1 LIEKLSDTLP
11 RIVSSLIHKFG
22 KRDVDDIDAFIK
34 DLEAQPTK
42 TVGEIFV
49 FVDEC
54 HRTQS
59 GKLHRLMKAIMPNAV
74 FIGFT
79 GTPLL
84 KMDKK
89 TTLEVF
95 GKYIHEYKFDEAVED
110 KVVLDLVYEARDIDQ
125 RLGSEDKIDKWF
137 EAKTRGL
144 NDWQKDELK
153 KKWGTMQSVLS
164 SRSRMS
170 RVVSD
175 IVFDFSCKPRI
186 SSKRGNAILV
196 AKSIHEACRYYSI
209 FNDSSTGF
217 MGKCAIITSYNP
229 QAKDITLEDTGANT
243 ETDKEFIYNTYEEML
258 KQVDAKPGKTKTE
271 TYEDRAK
278 ALFTS
283 QPANM
288 KLLIVVDKLL
298 TGFDAPTCT
307 YLYID
312 KTMHDHGLFQAICRT
327 NRLDGDDKEFGYIVD
342 YMDLFKNLVNEKGTG
357 ALQVYTSELDHDL
370 CHGDPEILM
379 KDRLKAGKEKLGDAL
394 EQAELLCEPV
404 EPPKSDLDHIHY
416 FCGNTEVP
424 TDLKAREPQRA
435 AMYRAIASLLRSY
448 ANLADDL
455 VLAGYSET
463 EITRLKDRVN
473 HFVKL
478 RDVIRNAAGETL
490 DLKAYEADMRHL
502 IDTYIE
508 ADEPRKIS
516 DFDEMGILEIITKS
530 GLDKV
535 VSHLSSQL
543 GGNQTA
549 VAETIENNVRS
560 KIVKEQLSDPT
571 YYERMSTLLDEVI
584 EMRRS
589 KAIEYEDYL
598 TRIGDLARRVEMG
611 GVSEAPAGLNTRGKL
626 AVYNMLIKVLG
637 PPPQS
642 SIDTNSVAEHSA
654 QYDAGDKSL
663 VKLALEIDE
672 TIKRVRPHGWKGAQA
687 KEAIV
692 YDALYNLLGKNDD
705 HAEKVFQ
712 VLLAQEEY

>member
-1 LIEKLSDTLP
+1 
-11 RIVSSLIHKFG
+11 
-22 KRDVDDIDAFIK
+22 
-34 DLEAQPTK
+34 
-42 TVGEIFV
+42 
-49 FVDEC
+49 
-54 HRTQS
+54 
-59 GKLHRLMKAIMPNAV
+59 
-74 FIGFT
+74 
-79 GTPLL
+79 
-84 KMDKK
+84 
-89 TTLEVF
+89 
-95 GKYIHEYKFDEAVED
+95 
-110 KVVLDLVYEARDIDQ
+110 
-125 RLGSEDKIDKWF
+125 
-137 EAKTRGL
+137 
-144 NDWQKDELK
+144 
-153 KKWGTMQSVLS
+153 
-164 SRSRMS
+164 
-170 RVVSD
+170 
-175 IVFDFSCKPRI
+175 
-186 SSKRGNAILV
+186 
-196 AKSIHEACRYYSI
+196 
-209 FNDSSTGF
+209 
-217 MGKCAIITSYNP
+217 
-229 QAKDITLEDTGANT
+229 
-243 ETDKEFIYNTYEEML
+243 
-258 KQVDAKPGKTKTE
+258 
-271 TYEDRAK
+271 
-278 ALFTS
+278 
-283 QPANM
+283 
-288 KLLIVVDKLL
+288 
-298 TGFDAPTCT
+298 
-307 YLYID
+307 
-312 KTMHDHGLFQAICRT
+312 
-327 NRLDGDDKEFGYIVD
+327 
-342 YMDLFKNLVNEKGTG
+342 
-357 ALQVYTSELDHDL
+357 
-370 CHGDPEILM
+370 
-379 KDRLKAGKEKLGDAL
+379 
-394 EQAELLCEPV
+394 
-404 EPPKSDLDHIHY
+404 
-416 FCGNTEVP
+416 
-424 TDLKAREPQRA
+424 
-435 AMYRAIASLLRSY
+435 MYRAIASLLRSY

-626 AVYNMLIKVLG
+626 AVYNMLIKVLR
-637 PPPQS
+637 PPQQS
-642 SIDTNSVAEHSA
+642 SVATNSVAEHSA
-654 QYDAGDKSL
+654 QYDTGDKSI

-672 TIKRVRPHGWKGAQA
+672 TIKRIRPHRWKGAQA